1 MEEKTPLFLT
11 NLQSKQQNPP
21 KVRGGG
27 GDGISPPSHPLR
39 FMHKRPTPTNF
50 QSRNKTIAP
59 DPFRL
64 INPNI
69 KPPPQAQ
76 SKYTGHNKKK
86 KMNLRSMGLDSSMQ
100 AALQDMLDMYKEPEP
115 DAKSRTYMRDRKAM
129 VANQADVKEYSNS
142 YVFLVD
148 MPGLK
153 ADKIKVHIEDENVLV
168 VL

>member
-1 MEEKTPLFLT
+1 MAAVIPSWQSVQFHSSSHVDDT
-11 NLQSKQQNPP
+11 NC
-21 KVRGGG
+21 
-27 GDGISPPSHPLR
+27 SHPLR

-64 INPNI
+64 INPNT
-69 KPPPQAQ
+69 KPPPQAK
-76 SKYTGHNKKK
+76 SKYTGHKKKK
-86 KMNLRSMGLDSSMQ
+86 KMDLDSSMQ
-100 AALQDMLDMYKEPEP
+100 AALQDMLDMYKETEP
-115 DAKSRTYMRDRKAM
+115 DAKSRTYVRDRKAM
-129 VANQADVKEYSNS
+129 VATQADVKEYSNS

>member
-1 MEEKTPLFLT
+1 
-11 NLQSKQQNPP
+11 
-21 KVRGGG
+21 
-27 GDGISPPSHPLR
+27 
-39 FMHKRPTPTNF
+39 
-50 QSRNKTIAP
+50 
-59 DPFRL
+59 
-64 INPNI
+64 
-69 KPPPQAQ
+69 
-76 SKYTGHNKKK
+76 
-86 KMNLRSMGLDSSMQ
+86 MNLRSMGLDSSMQ